1 MRDQQFNDYLVV
13 FIEKNVVDCIDDETI
28 IQQSKNIK
36 TRRIKFQNFMYLRMI
51 FSLCN
56 VNIFKFYIF
65 IKIGLI

>member
-13 FIEKNVVDCIDDETI
+13 FIEKNVVAWIDDETI

-56 VNIFKFYIF
+56 VNIFKFYILL
-65 IKIGLI
+65 KLV

>member
-28 IQQSKNIK
+28 IQQSQNIK
-36 TRRIKFQNFMYLRMI
+36 TRRIKFQNIMYLRMI

-56 VNIFKFYIF
+56 VNIFKFYILL
-65 IKIGLI
+65 KLV

>member
-36 TRRIKFQNFMYLRMI
+36 TRRIKFQNFMYLCMI

-56 VNIFKFYIF
+56 VNIFKFYILL
-65 IKIGLI
+65 KLV

>member
-28 IQQSKNIK
+28 IQQSQNIK

-56 VNIFKFYIF
+56 VNIFKFYILL
-65 IKIGLI
+65 KLV

>member
-56 VNIFKFYIF
+56 VNIFKFYILL
-65 IKIGLI
+65 KLV

>member
-28 IQQSKNIK
+28 IQQSQNIK
-36 TRRIKFQNFMYLRMI
+36 TRRIKFQNFMYLCMI

-56 VNIFKFYIF
+56 VNIFKFYILL
-65 IKIGLI
+65 KLV

>member
-1 MRDQQFNDYLVV
+1 M

-56 VNIFKFYIF
+56 VNIFKFYILL
-65 IKIGLI
+65 KLV

>member
-1 MRDQQFNDYLVV
+1 M

-36 TRRIKFQNFMYLRMI
+36 TRRIKFQNFMYLCMI

-56 VNIFKFYIF
+56 VNIFKFYILL
-65 IKIGLI
+65 KLV